1 MENTLQEK
9 IRQAIKNDNLD
20 AQMSV
25 LKMEAVRQK
34 ISEEDLNKMIEAEKV
49 ATVAQTK
56 EKEIQGKAVEAAKR
70 NKYVLWAICAV
81 AIILEWI
88 LIFNAHPE
96 EGQSSHLI
104 LTLVV
109 NFITLLVIVIAAAVF
124 FRKKSN

>member
-34 ISEEDLNKMIEAEKV
+34 ISEEDLNKMIEAEKA
-49 ATVAQTK
+49 ATGAQTK

-88 LIFNAHPE
+88 LIFNAHPA

-109 NFITLLVIVIAAAVF
+109 NFITLLVIVIAAAAF
-124 FRKKSN
+124 FRKKSK